1 MLVALIAVS
10 GLNCKNA
17 SLWGL
22 AESKWR
28 HLLQPLPDPHI
39 TLDHSITASWYKPW
53 VDFEVR
59 MEENWSA
66 RRVRLRS
73 GYFCV
78 LVGCCWYF
86 NLGFA
91 CFLLWLMLRV
101 NAVFYFL
108 QNLTSS
114 LLHVYVV
121 IDYYYID
128 MSVLPKNRQ
137 LKDNETTSR
146 IRVTY
151 VPYPH

>member
-1 MLVALIAVS
+1 
-10 GLNCKNA
+10 
-17 SLWGL
+17 
-22 AESKWR
+22 
-28 HLLQPLPDPHI
+28 
-39 TLDHSITASWYKPW
+39 
-53 VDFEVR
+53 
-59 MEENWSA
+59 
-66 RRVRLRS
+66 
-73 GYFCV
+73 
-78 LVGCCWYF
+78 
-86 NLGFA
+86 
-91 CFLLWLMLRV
+91 MLRV